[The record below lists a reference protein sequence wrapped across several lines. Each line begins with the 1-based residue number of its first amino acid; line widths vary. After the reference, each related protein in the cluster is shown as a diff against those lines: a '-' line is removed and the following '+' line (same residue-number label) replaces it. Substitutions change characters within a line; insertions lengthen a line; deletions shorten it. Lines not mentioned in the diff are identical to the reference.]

1 MVAMPDREDREG
13 MHPVEP
19 PEPMEPMGS
28 RQGSE
33 STDAMEFMEV
43 SMRTVAIVNQK
54 GGSGKTTA
62 AVNLAAALAELGERV
77 LLLDLDP
84 QGTATRWLGY
94 DSLSGSGLSTVLAS
108 GQGLEQLA
116 TPTDEPRV
124 DLVPS
129 DDWLE
134 IAERRDFDGTAVP
147 QLALARALHGAQL
160 DYSTLLID
168 TPGRLSLLTVAALAA
183 ADEAL
188 SPIPAGAMELEHLRE
203 LDETIEAV
211 RELNATLADANLIPW
226 AVDRRTVLARDVSER
241 LAAWHS
247 GRLMPAT
254 VRKSVRAAEAFAHR
268 QALTTFAPDHPITH
282 DIRGLAAVFA
292 KEATRV

>member
-1 MVAMPDREDREG
+1 
-13 MHPVEP
+13 
-19 PEPMEPMGS
+19 
-28 RQGSE
+28 
-33 STDAMEFMEV
+33 
-43 SMRTVAIVNQK
+43 MRTVAIVNQK
-54 GGSGKTTA
+54 GGSGKTTL
-62 AVNLAAALAELGERV
+62 AVNLAAALTELGERV

-108 GQGLEQLA
+108 GEGLARLV
-116 TPTDEPRV
+116 TPTDEPCV
-124 DLVPS
+124 DLLPS

-134 IAERRDFDGTAVP
+134 IAERRDFDGAAVP
-147 QLALARALHGAQL
+147 QLALARALQRAQL
-160 DYSTLLID
+160 DYSTLLVD
-168 TPGRLSLLTVAALAA
+168 TPGRLSLLTVAALAT

-188 SPIPAGAMELEHLRE
+188 SPVPASAMELEHLRE
-203 LDETIEAV
+203 LDETVEAV
-211 RELNATLADANLIPW
+211 RELNATLVDANLIPW

-241 LAAWHS
+241 LAARHS
-247 GRLMPAT
+247 DRLIPAV

-268 QALTTFAPDHPITH
+268 RALTTFAPDHPITD